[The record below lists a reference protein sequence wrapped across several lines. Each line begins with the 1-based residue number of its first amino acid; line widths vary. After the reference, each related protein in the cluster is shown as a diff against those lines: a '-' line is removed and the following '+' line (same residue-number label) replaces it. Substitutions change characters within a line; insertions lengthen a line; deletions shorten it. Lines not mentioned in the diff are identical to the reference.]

1 MGRTSGPYV
10 ASTAG
15 GALIMAGILL
25 EFAERKRGRI
35 DNWPGVTEV
44 DQGKP

>member
-15 GALIMAGILL
+15 GALIMAGYCWSLVSASVAESITGLELL
-25 EFAERKRGRI
+25 K
-35 DNWPGVTEV
+35 
-44 DQGKP
+44 